1 MLTKIGDY
9 SVLLYH
15 PETKIC
21 SMYIPTITQLSSVPI
36 AHTHHPPVFKCT
48 NCRIFKGVGQVGA
61 LQHYKN
67 ALHDDSLEDM

>member
-1 MLTKIGDY
+1 
-9 SVLLYH
+9 
-15 PETKIC
+15 
-21 SMYIPTITQLSSVPI
+21 MYIPTITQLSSVPI

-67 ALHDDSLEDM
+67 ALHDDGLEDM